1 MLLSL
6 TTQTNFHTSIFETSL
21 FSCNISPKKTQRSA
35 FATQF
40 YFCSQSWQVKLADQT
55 KLKDTKQRRV
65 GILLG
70 LCKGENENSLI
81 FIEVFGGVCFHRWS
95 TVPLCLWKQATCS
108 KLHKDSWPGEGWG
121 VQAEMGTTKLGGKGG
136 NPSIHGAGAATCTW
150 RGTLWS
156 TYLFTLS
163 NVFQPTN
170 KSWKTVRVT
179 WDFLLSVFWFE
190 YLIIINASALKG
202 FKMQLE
208 NNVKTVNRDLDQKE
222 ANKHKK

>member
-65 GILLG
+65 WILLG

-121 VQAEMGTTKLGGKGG
+121 VQAEMGTTKLGGESG
-136 NPSIHGAGAATCTW
+136 NPSIHGAGDMHMEGDSMVYIPLYPVQ
-150 RGTLWS
+150 R
-156 TYLFTLS
+156 F
-163 NVFQPTN
+163 P
-170 KSWKTVRVT
+170 
-179 WDFLLSVFWFE
+179 
-190 YLIIINASALKG
+190 
-202 FKMQLE
+202 
-208 NNVKTVNRDLDQKE
+208 
-222 ANKHKK
+222 ANKQVMKNSESYVRFSSLCVLVWVLDYHKCFSIKGL